1 MPIIFETGALL
12 RALFTASDF
21 VPTGW
26 EPVQAKADFAN
37 KLSLFIAADFKE
49 SLFTKGLYH
58 RLHMTFGLIAHYN
71 REGFFGTYFQDLSGK
86 VQFLEDLLQWP
97 CFGDPTFTYSDVE
110 QAIRR
115 RLRQCDLLAAYRAL
129 QAAEI
134 ERQERETL
142 RRLAAKYHPAAEG
155 EIPAPSPP
163 RPLIIAPAAP
173 RKPRAAAPAAA
184 QAMLF

>member
-12 RALFTASDF
+12 RPLFAASDF
-21 VPTGW
+21 VPTKW

-37 KLSLFIAADFKE
+37 KLCRFIASDFRD
-49 SLFTKGLYH
+49 SLFTKGFYH

-71 REGFFGTYFQDLSGK
+71 REGFFSTYFRDISSN
-86 VQFLEDLLQWP
+86 VQFLEELLQWP

-115 RLRQCDLLAAYRAL
+115 RLRQCDILTAYRAL

-142 RRLAAKYHPAAEG
+142 RLLAAKYQPGAEG
-155 EIPAPSPP
+155 EIAAPSPA
-163 RPLIIAPAAP
+163 RPLIISPAAP
-173 RKPRAAAPAAA
+173 RKPRAATPAEA
-184 QAMLF
+184 QPMLF